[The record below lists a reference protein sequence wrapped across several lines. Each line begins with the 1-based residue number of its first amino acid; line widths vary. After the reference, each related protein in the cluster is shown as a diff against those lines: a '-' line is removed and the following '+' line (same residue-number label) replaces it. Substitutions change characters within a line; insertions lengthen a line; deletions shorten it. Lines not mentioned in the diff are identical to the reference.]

1 MLKDKEY
8 NQAEELSRCLD
19 SLSDG
24 KHPVVQD
31 EEINEL
37 IEVAAFVKQSF
48 RQDDLPKV
56 LINEMVEELA
66 TELKAQKQKRRN
78 HWLYGGLVGT
88 AAAVL
93 IAGFVQFVLPQSPD
107 NHMAERVDD
116 SINTPKKVA
125 AVDQS
130 TDPTIVQSNAMTPQQ
145 NQSGNSNSN
154 SNSTQPPKSVPVA
167 EEKPTDS
174 VSKVIAE
181 IILKAEPESDEK
193 PNQVAILQQET
204 PNSMTM
210 QRSASMPQTRNKSI
224 QENKSF
230 QPEHKIFTVMVMPNQ
245 EAQSIKVDN
254 TSGMI
259 QQIYNL
265 GNNDEITIT
274 QRVMDEGLVK
284 DDKQEKVQAL
294 AESAATE
301 PLSKKAKGSINSITV
316 KIDKYD
322 ITIEG
327 NKTQKELQKIAE
339 SLAAKKIEQ

>member
-8 NQAEELSRCLD
+8 NQADELSQCLD

-24 KHPVVQD
+24 KHPIVQD
-31 EEINEL
+31 KEINEL
-37 IEVAAFVKQSF
+37 IEVAALVKQSLI
-48 RQDDLPKV
+48 QEELPKV
-56 LINEMVEELA
+56 LINEMVEELS

-88 AAAVL
+88 AAALL
-93 IAGFVQFVLPQSPD
+93 IAAFVQFLLPQSSD
-107 NHMAERVDD
+107 NHMAQRVDD
-116 SINTPKKVA
+116 SINIPTKVA
-125 AVDQS
+125 AVDQF

-154 SNSTQPPKSVPVA
+154 STQTPISVPV
-167 EEKPTDS
+167 EEKPSDS

-181 IILKAEPESDEK
+181 IIREAEPELDEK

-210 QRSASMPQTRNKSI
+210 QRSVSMAQTRNKSL
-224 QENKSF
+224 QESKSF
-230 QPEHKIFTVMVMPNQ
+230 QPEHKIATVMVMPNRK
-245 EAQSIKVDN
+245 AQSVKVDN

-265 GNNDEITIT
+265 GNNDKIIIT
-274 QRVMDEGLVK
+274 QRLLDEGLVK
-284 DDKQEKVQAL
+284 DDKQEKVKAL

-301 PLSKKAKGSINSITV
+301 PFSKKENGSINRITV

-327 NKTQKELQKIAE
+327 NITPKELQKIAE
-339 SLAAKKIEQ
+339 SLAAKEIDQ

>member
-8 NQAEELSRCLD
+8 NQADELSQCLD

-37 IEVAAFVKQSF
+37 IEVAALVKQSLI
-48 RQDDLPKV
+48 QEELPKV
-56 LINEMVEELA
+56 LIDEMVEELA

-93 IAGFVQFVLPQSPD
+93 IAAFVQFVLPQSPD

-116 SINTPKKVA
+116 SINTPQKVA

-130 TDPTIVQSNAMTPQQ
+130 TDPTIAQSNAMTPQQ

-154 SNSTQPPKSVPVA
+154 SNSTQTPISVPA
-167 EEKPTDS
+167 EEKTTDS

-181 IILKAEPESDEK
+181 IIRETEPELDEK

-210 QRSASMPQTRNKSI
+210 QRSVSMAQTRNKSL
-224 QENKSF
+224 QENKSS
-230 QPEHKIFTVMVMPNQ
+230 QPEHKIVTVMAMPNR

-265 GNNDEITIT
+265 GNNDKIIIT
-274 QRVMDEGLVK
+274 QRLLDEGLAK

-301 PLSKKAKGSINSITV
+301 PFSKKEKDSINSITV
-316 KIDKYD
+316 KMDKYD

-327 NKTQKELQKIAE
+327 NKTPMELQKIAK